1 MMMLLQTNG
10 MSADTLGHL
19 NAESRFFIWKAREK
33 ERNGTKKKTRFFFQ
47 GFSKVLLSLNH
58 RM

>member
-19 NAESRFFIWKAREK
+19 NAEGEVLIVVREK
-33 ERNGTKKKTRFFFQ
+33 ENW
-47 GFSKVLLSLNH
+47 SKNSLFKGIL
-58 RM
+58 RYI